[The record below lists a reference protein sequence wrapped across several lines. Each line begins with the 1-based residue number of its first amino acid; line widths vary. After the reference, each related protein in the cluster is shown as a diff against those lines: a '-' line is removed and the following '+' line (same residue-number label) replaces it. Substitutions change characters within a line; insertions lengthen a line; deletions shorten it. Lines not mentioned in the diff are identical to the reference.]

1 MTFFRFPKTIDLV
14 EGYNHVMVVV
24 FVVVAVNIRSLVE
37 LKVDYEDSEDEDILL
52 ERTEQGVLV
61 LKPFIIKNLNE
72 KTKND
77 FFFILQF
84 LLDQYFV

>member
-1 MTFFRFPKTIDLV
+1 
-14 EGYNHVMVVV
+14 MVVV
-24 FVVVAVNIRSLVE
+24 VVVVAVDISSLGE

-72 KTKND
+72 KNKER